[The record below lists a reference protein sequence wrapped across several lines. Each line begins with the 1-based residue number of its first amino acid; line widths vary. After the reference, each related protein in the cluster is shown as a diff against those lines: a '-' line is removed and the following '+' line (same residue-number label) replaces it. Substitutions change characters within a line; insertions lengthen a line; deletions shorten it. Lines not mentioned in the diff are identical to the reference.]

1 MAEKVASGEF
11 PHRAPP
17 GYLNDVVSHLIVLDP
32 ERAAY
37 VRGMFEWYAT
47 GRVSLDDI
55 HRRCVQD
62 GFTAGPRFTRPPA
75 RSEIETILKNPFY
88 TGRFRWKGQLHPG
101 KHEAIVSQELW
112 DRVQSVFSSHGRRR
126 GRYRVHEFAFGGLIT
141 CGVCGC
147 AVTADIKKGRYV
159 YYKCTNFHG
168 GCTEGY
174 YRQEVLEGQFAQIV
188 AGIRLDGEV
197 VEWVKDALNQ
207 SLAQET
213 AHHQEAVTRLTRELE
228 QVKRRLNQAYLD
240 KLDGTITE
248 DFWAERA
255 AELAG

>member
-17 GYLNDVVSHLIVLDP
+17 GYLNDVVNHVIVPDP
-32 ERAAY
+32 ERAPY
-37 VRGMFEWYAT
+37 VRGMYEWYAT
-47 GRVSLDDI
+47 GRYSLDDI

-101 KHEAIVSQELW
+101 KHEAIVSQKLW
-112 DRVQSVFSSHGRRR
+112 DSVQSVFRSHGRRR
-126 GRYRVHEFAFGGLIT
+126 GKYRVHDFAFGGLIT

-159 YYKCTNFHG
+159 YYKCTNLHG

-174 YRQEVLEGQFAQIV
+174 YRRRSWRDSSHRWSPVSA
-188 AGIRLDGEV
+188 
-197 VEWVKDALNQ
+197 
-207 SLAQET
+207 ST
-213 AHHQEAVTRLTRELE
+213 ATWSSGSRTRSTSP
-228 QVKRRLNQAYLD
+228 
-240 KLDGTITE
+240 
-248 DFWAERA
+248 
-255 AELAG
+255 